1 MEEVPTIDDIN
12 NVVMTTRNNITLSA
26 LQALT
31 GSHEIPILNLK
42 LVSSSLNS
50 KFPTDYWW
58 VLHICSVKNK
68 KNIDGLNLAS
78 ATDFSST
85 TFSHIS
91 IGEFCLR

>member
-58 VLHICSVKNK
+58 VLYICSVKNK
-68 KNIDGLNLAS
+68 KILMA
-78 ATDFSST
+78 
-85 TFSHIS
+85 
-91 IGEFCLR
+91 